1 MIAVCRL
8 SFRRLPTRPATAFD
22 VHQPNRMMSRW
33 VSFAFS
39 ALALHA
45 AIVAID
51 PVAVNNPVQGDLA
64 DGAHG
69 AGVVRAQILL
79 ARAHFSCGEIDG
91 AFGSNFQKALSAF
104 QGERKLP
111 VTGVLDAATWS
122 AIQTDT
128 APALID
134 YTITPEDLKGPFEPI
149 PADVKEQA
157 KLAYLGYASP
167 LEAMGEKFHSSPEL
181 LQALNPGAN
190 FEQAGQQLTVPNVL
204 VMPPPRAGSITVSKE
219 ESSVRAYDSSGTLL
233 AFYAATIG
241 SEHDPLPVGDWKI
254 NGIARNPKFHYDA
267 KLFWNAKNSTDKE
280 TLPSGPNNPV
290 GLVWIDLSK
299 EHYGIHGTPE
309 PGKVGHATSH
319 GCIRL
324 TNWDALD
331 LAAMVRAGTPAT
343 LKE

>member
-1 MIAVCRL
+1 
-8 SFRRLPTRPATAFD
+8 
-22 VHQPNRMMSRW
+22 MMAHW

-39 ALALHA
+39 AVVLHA
-45 AIVAID
+45 TIVAID
-51 PVAVNNPVQGDLA
+51 PVAVNNPAQKVF
-64 DGAHG
+64 AHGVKG

-79 ARAHFSCGEIDG
+79 GRAHFSCGEIDG
-91 AFGSNFQKALSAF
+91 TFGSNFQKALTAF
-104 QGERKLP
+104 QEERKLP
-111 VTGVLDAATWS
+111 VSGALDAATWG
-122 AIQTDT
+122 AINTDT

-157 KLAYLGYASP
+157 KLPHLGYASS

-190 FEQAGQQLTVPNVL
+190 FELAGQHLTVPNIL
-204 VMPPPRAGSITVSKE
+204 VTPPPRAGSITVSKE
-219 ESSVRAYDSSGTLL
+219 ESSVRAYDSAGSLL

-241 SEHDPLPVGDWKI
+241 SEHDPLPVGKWKI
-254 NGIARNPKFHYDA
+254 NGVAHNPKFHYNPDLFWDA
-267 KLFWNAKNSTDKE
+267 KVTEKE
-280 TLPSGPNNPV
+280 TLPPGPNNPV

-324 TNWDALD
+324 TNWDAVE
-331 LAAMVRAGTPAT
+331 LATMVRPGTPAT
-343 LKE
+343 LKD

>member
-1 MIAVCRL
+1 M
-8 SFRRLPTRPATAFD
+8 T
-22 VHQPNRMMSRW
+22 SRW

-39 ALALHA
+39 VVALHA
-45 AIVAID
+45 AIVPID
-51 PVAVNNPVQGDLA
+51 PAAVNNPVQGDLT
-64 DGAHG
+64 DGAKG

-91 AFGSNFQKALSAF
+91 IFGRNFQKALSAF

-111 VTGVLDAATWS
+111 VTGALDAATWA

-134 YTITPEDLKGPFEPI
+134 YTITPEDVEGPFVPI
-149 PADVKEQA
+149 PTAMEAQA
-157 KLAYLGYASP
+157 KLALLGYASP
-167 LEAMGEKFHSSPEL
+167 LEGLGEKFHSSPEL

-190 FEQAGQQLTVPNVL
+190 FALAGQRLTAPNVL
-204 VMPPPRAGSITVSKE
+204 VMPPARASRVVVSKA
-219 ESSVRAYDSSGTLL
+219 ESSVRAYDSAGTLL

-241 SEHDPLPVGDWKI
+241 SEHDPLPVGEWKI
-254 NGIARNPKFHYDA
+254 KGVTRNPKFHYDA
-267 KLFWNAKNSTDKE
+267 KLFWNAKNSTGKE
-280 TLPSGPNNPV
+280 ILAPGPNNPV
-290 GLVWIDLSK
+290 GSVWIDLPR

-324 TNWDALD
+324 TNWDAME
-331 LAAMVRAGTPAT
+331 LATMVRPGTPAT

>member
-1 MIAVCRL
+1 MSCRW
-8 SFRRLPTRPATAFD
+8 AK
-22 VHQPNRMMSRW
+22 
-33 VSFAFS
+33 FAFS
-39 ALALHA
+39 AVVLHA

-51 PVAVNNPVQGDLA
+51 PAVVNNPVQGKFA
-64 DGAHG
+64 DGAKG

-79 ARAHFSCGEIDG
+79 SRAHFSCGEIDG
-91 AFGSNFQKALSAF
+91 TFGSNFQKALTAF

-111 VTGVLDAATWS
+111 VTGTLDDPTWAA
-122 AIQTDT
+122 INTDT

-134 YTITPEDLKGPFEPI
+134 YAITPEDLTGPFVPI

-157 KLAYLGYASP
+157 KLPHLGYASS
-167 LEAMGEKFHSSPEL
+167 LEELGEKFHSSPEL
-181 LQALNPGAN
+181 LRALNPGAN
-190 FEQAGQQLTVPNVL
+190 FEQAGQQLRVPNVL
-204 VMPPPRAGSITVSKE
+204 VMPPPRAGSIVVSKGD
-219 ESSVRAYDSSGTLL
+219 SSVRAFDSSGTLL

-254 NGIARNPKFHYDA
+254 NGVARNPKFHYNA
-267 KLFWNAKNSTDKE
+267 KLFWDAKDSTDKE

-290 GLVWIDLSK
+290 GPVWIDLSK
-299 EHYGIHGTPE
+299 DHYGIHGTPE

-324 TNWDALD
+324 TNWDALE
-331 LAAMVRAGTPAT
+331 LASMVRPGTPAR